1 MSNTRAG
8 GHLRELVVRN
18 SGHLNKVKPWHH
30 AAVGVSILVMVALAG
45 SRVVGGGENSL
56 LRAERFDAK
65 QVTIWPDGSD
75 GVRIREV
82 VDIDFGP
89 SSRRGYERI
98 LPLDFGTPQDVTAS
112 SPDAN
117 SDVDV
122 VLVGSDARIRVG
134 DPDITFTGR
143 HRYVLEYVLPEARV
157 SSGDFVIGVISND
170 ETFQTTRF
178 EVVLTGFEFIDTSCD
193 TGPAGSFGGCDL
205 VRDDDGNF
213 VTIIEPLDPGESIIV
228 GGRIAS
234 TGETNLPAVPEPP
247 ARVPG
252 GFSPLGLVMIPL
264 GVAGA
269 AAAFVWSRN
278 RGSNEVMG
286 AGGAADA
293 AFGDLPVPG
302 RSRLNADVPTY
313 RVPDSRLAELATI
326 EFVPPRG
333 LDPWQG
339 SALLREDVDGDTVIA
354 WFSEMIANEALVLTE
369 IDSDITLAPGPNRA
383 RLSAVDQAH
392 VARLFESKDAL
403 DLGSYDKDFAATW
416 KLVAQEQSTFV
427 RDSGWW
433 DRGGPGIGAAAGA
446 GFVFA
451 ILLVFV
457 LAALN
462 LGGALSPVRVGPLT
476 SPWVALGLGV
486 MVPFV
491 VALFAYRAMLPSR
504 TATGSALTLRTE
516 SFRRF
521 LAASEGKHVDW
532 AWERG
537 VLREYSAW
545 AVALGTADAW
555 TSAIESSNI
564 VERDIALAGPLLL
577 HTWGPTFTSAHVA
590 PSTSSGGSGGFSAGG
605 GGGGFSGGSSG
616 SW

>member
-1 MSNTRAG
+1 M
-8 GHLRELVVRN
+8 
-18 SGHLNKVKPWHH
+18 LNKVKPWHH
-30 AAVGVSILVMVALAG
+30 AVVGLAIVVMVVLAG
-45 SRVVGGGENSL
+45 SRVVGGGDDSL

-65 QVTIWPDGSD
+65 QVTIWPDGGD
-75 GVRIREV
+75 AVRIREV
-82 VDIDFGP
+82 VDVDFGP

-157 SSGDFVIGVISND
+157 GTGDFAIGVISND

-178 EVVLTGFEFIDTSCD
+178 EVVLAGFDFTDTTCD
-193 TGPAGSFGGCDL
+193 AGPAGSFGGCDL
-205 VRDDDGNF
+205 ERNDDGNL
-213 VTIIEPLDPGESIIV
+213 VTVIEPLDPGESIIV
-228 GGRIAS
+228 GGQIAS
-234 TGETNLPAVPEPP
+234 IGEPTLPQLPELPAP
-247 ARVPG
+247 VPG
-252 GFSPLGLVMIPL
+252 GFSLLGVAMIPL
-264 GVAGA
+264 GLAGA
-269 AAAFVWSRN
+269 ALAYAWSRN

-302 RSRLNADVPTY
+302 PGRLDADVPTY

-339 SALLREDVDGDTVIA
+339 SALLREHVDGDTVIA
-354 WFSEMIANEALVLTE
+354 WFSEMIATEALVLTE
-369 IDSDITLAPGPNRA
+369 ADGDITLTPGPNRA

-392 VARLFESKDAL
+392 VARLFESNDAL

-416 KLVAQEQSTFV
+416 KLVAQEQSSFV
-427 RDSGWW
+427 RDCGWW
-433 DRGGPGIGAAAGA
+433 SRGGPGVGAGVGA
-446 GFVFA
+446 GFVLA
-451 ILLVFV
+451 ILLVFL

-462 LGGALSPVRVGPLT
+462 IGGALSPVRIGVIT
-476 SPWVALGLGV
+476 SPWLAVLLGF
-486 MVPFV
+486 MVPSV
-491 VALFAYRAMLPSR
+491 VALFAYRALLPSR

-545 AVALGTADAW
+545 AVALGAAGAW

-564 VERDIALAGPLLL
+564 VERDVALAGPLLL
-577 HTWGPTFTSAHVA
+577 HTWGPTFAGAHVA
-590 PSTSSGGSGGFSAGG
+590 PSASGGGGGFSSGFSG